1 MSQFILG
8 VGGQKCGT
16 TWLHY
21 YLGTH
26 KFVDFGFEKEYHI
39 FDARTL
45 PECEFFLENM
55 VLKVATQME
64 GGLKGLRDSTHLYR
78 LNFVANPQSYY
89 DYFRSVLNAEG
100 IKITGDITPSYAG
113 LSIDTLRAIRR
124 NFRRRGVEV
133 RPVFLMR
140 DPVYRLQS
148 MVRMHFR
155 DTKRKPTREDELA
168 AMRKAQDSPGE
179 RMRANYQTTLE
190 NLYKVFGR
198 DGVYVELYERLFD
211 TPALDRLGQF
221 LDVTLSEP
229 PVDKEVNVSRTSNV
243 LGQGEYA
250 AFKSRYESVYDEVA
264 RMTGFPIDEFWRW
277 KQPKRT

>member
-26 KFVDFGFEKEYHI
+26 KFVDFGFEKEYHV

-45 PECEFFLENM
+45 PECEFFLEGM
-55 VLKVATQME
+55 VMKVAAQME
-64 GGLKGLRDSTHLYR
+64 KGLKGLRDSTHLYR

-89 DYFRSVLNAEG
+89 DYFRSVLDRDG
-100 IKITGDITPSYAG
+100 IGITGDITPSYAG
-113 LSIDTLRAIRR
+113 LSQDTLRAIRR

-155 DTKRKPTREDELA
+155 DTKRKPTHAEELA
-168 AMRKAQDSPGE
+168 AMRKAQDSPAD
-179 RMRANYQTTLE
+179 RIRANYQTTLD
-190 NLYKVFGR
+190 NLYDVYGR

-211 TPALDRLGQF
+211 APALTRLGDF
-221 LDVTLSEP
+221 LNVSLQDP
-229 PVDKEVNVSRTSNV
+229 PVDKEVNVSRTSNA
-243 LGQGEYA
+243 LGQGEYGV
-250 AFKSRYESVYDEVA
+250 FKSNYQSVYDDVA
-264 RMTGFPIDEFWRW
+264 RLTGFPVEDFWRW
-277 KQPKRT
+277 KQPKAA